1 MTDPARRREVFSN
14 PFFVLLLGTSVVFVL
29 TIFGYL
35 VSPYILVP
43 DPARPRP
50 GPNSVALAEW
60 FDRNGPLVLGVEFVV
75 MLLSGVLAMLTDP
88 WFSPKSRA
96 KRGVDRG

>member
-14 PFFVLLLGTSVVFVL
+14 PFFVVLLGTSLAFVL

-35 VSPYILVP
+35 VSPYVLVP

-50 GPNSVALAEW
+50 GRNSVALAEW
-60 FDRNGPLVLGVEFVV
+60 FDRNGSLTLGVELAI
-75 MLLSGVLAMLTDP
+75 MLTSGVLAMLTDP
-88 WFSPKSRA
+88 WFSPNSKS
-96 KRGVDRG
+96 KRGADRG

>member
-14 PFFVLLLGTSVVFVL
+14 PFFVVLLGTSVAFVL

-60 FDRNGPLVLGVEFVV
+60 FDRNGPLVLGVEIVV

-88 WFSPKSRA
+88 WFSPKARS
-96 KRGVDRG
+96 KRGADRG

>member
-14 PFFVLLLGTSVVFVL
+14 PFFVVLLATSALFVL

-35 VSPYILVP
+35 VSPSIIVP

-50 GPNSVALAEW
+50 GPNSVALARW
-60 FDRNGPLVLGVEFVV
+60 FDRNGPLILGAEFVV
-75 MLLSGVLAMLTDP
+75 MLVSGVLAMLTDP
-88 WFSPKSRA
+88 WFSPRSKS
-96 KRGVDRG
+96 KRVADR